1 MKLKRLPMVTFLL
14 ATGAAA
20 LGQPAS
26 ALDYHGYF
34 RALAASNKA
43 SGGATCFKLS
53 GALSKYRLGN
63 ECQVFGEFWLG
74 QEVAKTDDGAKFSG
88 NIMFT
93 FDSNN
98 FTDNPSVGL
107 SQIYAQA
114 DNVPELNGAS
124 AWLGRRYYKRDAL
137 MPNDF
142 FYWSGQGFGGG
153 IEDYRL
159 GNDVKFSYALLR
171 KDKLIPSTTGLGP
184 ATGDLEQNGST
195 SATRHDFQ
203 LRGIPVN
210 PNGTLEMGVSLIIKD
225 SGRNASM
232 PDETLHSG
240 YALTVQH
247 RQAAARPGGFSNVFA
262 LQYGVGPGT
271 GGGDSAIGA
280 IGNLTDSREI
290 RRMRVVEG
298 AHVQLT
304 KNLEGELVALY
315 QKDRGYTAANTV
327 LGIAENKTWTSVG
340 GQFSYGLTRHFK
352 ITADLGVDT
361 IRPDSGPTRRL
372 TKFTIAPTLSSGPK
386 LYDRPD
392 LRVFYT
398 YGRWNE
404 AARAAANVASPGSAL
419 SSSGAFGTATSGSM
433 VGLQAEAWF

>member
-1 MKLKRLPMVTFLL
+1 MKRKHMRVKHILVAAGV
-14 ATGAAA
+14 AT
-20 LGQPAS
+20 LSQS
-26 ALDYHGYF
+26 TWALDYHGYF

-43 SGGATCFKLS
+43 SGGATCFKLA

-63 ECQVFGEFWLG
+63 ECQVYGEFFLG
-74 QEVAKTDDGAKFSG
+74 QETLKTDDGATFSG

-98 FTDNPSVGL
+98 FTDNPAVGL

-114 DNVPELNGAS
+114 DHLPELNGAS
-124 AWLGRRYYKRDAL
+124 AWLGRRYYKREAL

-153 IEDYRL
+153 IEDLKL
-159 GNDVKFSYALLR
+159 GEQVKFSYALLR
-171 KDKLIPSTTGLGP
+171 KDKMIPTTTGLGP
-184 ATGDLEQNGST
+184 ATGDLEQNGSS

-210 PNGTLEMGVSLIIKD
+210 PNGTLELGVSAIIKD
-225 SGRNASM
+225 ARKNTSVPTEKM
-232 PDETLHSG
+232 YSG
-240 YALTVQH
+240 YGVTVQH
-247 RQAAARPGGFSNVFA
+247 RQSAVEPNGFSNVFA

-271 GGGDSAIGA
+271 GGSDSAIGA
-280 IGNLTDSREI
+280 IGNLTDSRDI
-290 RRMRVVEG
+290 KRMRAVEG
-298 AHVQLT
+298 AHVRLT
-304 KNLEGELVALY
+304 TRLEGELVAIY

-327 LGIAENKTWTSVG
+327 LGQAENKTWTSLG
-340 GQFSYGLTRHFK
+340 GQFSYGLSRHFK

-361 IRPDSGPTRRL
+361 IKPENGPTRRL
-372 TKFTIAPTLSSGPK
+372 TKFTIAPTLSGGPRF
-386 LYDRPD
+386 YDRPD
-392 LRVFYT
+392 LRLFYT
-398 YGRWNE
+398 YGRWND

-419 SSSGAFGTATSGSM
+419 SSSGAFGTSTSGSM